1 MLELNISH
9 INEDIMNCE
18 ENIEYNNNKSRLSKN
33 ELLNKISNMKKEFK
47 NEKKG
52 KSAFDT
58 MKVINNENYKMANLA
73 KGIVETPNNKYI
85 NFIINYTFLIKDL
98 LYAFKCEKNEKFS
111 SHIQN
116 RNKMLENY
124 SREIG
129 NDLEFLKKKRNQ
141 SDKLENLPKV
151 VDFLID
157 NAEKAVIREDINK
170 YLKKSN

>member
-33 ELLNKISNMKKEFK
+33 ELLNKISNMKNEFK

-58 MKVINNENYKMANLA
+58 MKVINNENYKMANFA
-73 KGIVETPNNKYI
+73 KGIGETPNNKYI
-85 NFIINYTFLIKDL
+85 NYIINYIFLIKDL
-98 LYAFKCEKNEKFS
+98 LYAFKCENNEYLKSKKNEEFS
-111 SHIQN
+111 PHIQN
-116 RNKMLENY
+116 INKRFENY

-129 NDLEFLKKKRNQ
+129 NNLDFLKKKRNQ
-141 SDKLENLPKV
+141 NDKSENLPKE
-151 VDFLID
+151 LI
-157 NAEKAVIREDINK
+157 
-170 YLKKSN
+170 S

>member
-1 MLELNISH
+1 
-9 INEDIMNCE
+9 
-18 ENIEYNNNKSRLSKN
+18 
-33 ELLNKISNMKKEFK
+33 
-47 NEKKG
+47 
-52 KSAFDT
+52 
-58 MKVINNENYKMANLA
+58 
-73 KGIVETPNNKYI
+73 
-85 NFIINYTFLIKDL
+85 
-98 LYAFKCEKNEKFS
+98 
-111 SHIQN
+111 
-116 RNKMLENY
+116 MLENY